1 MTSVLDYRV
10 DDESIDGMLR
20 WNAQYRGAKNALI
33 CGERTLSFAEL
44 NTRANRLANALLAR
58 GLHKGDRLAVFLP
71 NCVEYVEI
79 YCAAA
84 KAGFVVTPINYMLTA
99 REVSYVLDDAHASA
113 LIYEAAKADLIEAC
127 ALDPESISA
136 DRVLAVRG
144 GGYEAALD
152 DAEASEP
159 PGPSHCDAPFY
170 QGYTS
175 GTTGAPKGC
184 LQLHSA
190 FVAHFKRSLLTYNH
204 RSDDVMLIA
213 GPLFHEAPTL
223 FTLAQLFY
231 GGTVVVLPRFTPGDA
246 LAAMETHAC
255 TIMGFAVPA
264 MLDQMTTL
272 NSTHDVSSLRKIIC
286 GGAALLNHTIE
297 KTIKRFAQADLH
309 EFYGATELG
318 LMTDVIHT
326 PSSKRRTTGRP
337 LPGVTLVALDDQD
350 RPVSP
355 GQVGQIFVSPIMM
368 EGYYGRPEQTAADT
382 RQFSGASWFTLGDLG
397 FLDEEGFLFIVDRK
411 KHMIITGGENVYPVE
426 VESIL
431 AEHSAIRDIS
441 VIGLPDERWGEA
453 VTAVVV
459 PVGTPP
465 SVQDLQ
471 AFAAGRLAAYKL
483 PKRVIAVD
491 ELPRTPS
498 GKVLKHVLHAEYA
511 NRASES

>member
-1 MTSVLDYRV
+1 MTSVLNYRV

-20 WNAQYRGAKNALI
+20 WNAQYRGTKSAVI
-33 CGERTLSFAEL
+33 CGESTLSYAEL

-71 NCVEYVEI
+71 NCVEYLEI

-99 REVSYVLDDAHASA
+99 REISYVLDDAHASA
-113 LIYEAAKADLIEAC
+113 LIHEAAKTDLIEAC
-127 ALDPESISA
+127 ALDPESIPT
-136 DRVLAVRG
+136 DRVLAVRS
-144 GGYEAALD
+144 GYEAALD
-152 DAEASEP
+152 DADAGEP
-159 PGPSHCDAPFY
+159 PGLSHRDVPFY

-190 FVAHFKRSLLTYNH
+190 FVEHFKRSLLTYGH
-204 RSDDVMLIA
+204 RAEDTMLIA

-246 LAAMETHAC
+246 LAAIEAHGC
-255 TIMGFAVPA
+255 TMMGFAVPA
-264 MLDQMTTL
+264 MLDQMTAL
-272 NSTHDVSSLRKIIC
+272 DSAHDVSSLKKIIC

-297 KTIKRFAQADLH
+297 QTIERFAQAALH

-318 LMTDVIHT
+318 LMTDIIHA
-326 PSSKRRTTGRP
+326 PSSKRRTVGRP
-337 LPGVTLVALDDQD
+337 LPGVALVVLDDRD
-350 RPVSP
+350 KPVSP
-355 GQVGQIFVSPIMM
+355 GQIGQIFVSPIMM

-382 RQFSGASWFTLGDLG
+382 RQFGGVSWFTLGDLG

-411 KHMIITGGENVYPVE
+411 THMIITGGENVYPVE

-431 AEHSAIRDIS
+431 VEHPAIRDIS
-441 VIGLPDERWGEA
+441 VIGLPDERWGET

-459 PVGTPP
+459 PTDAPP
-465 SVQDLQ
+465 SVQDLR

-498 GKVLKHVLHAEYA
+498 GKVLKHVLRTEHA